1 MDITLTGEK
10 GERGQMLVLLT
21 LLLPVVLGFVALTMD
36 VGLALLER
44 RSLQSAVHAA
54 ALAGW

>member
-44 RSLQSAVHAA
+44 RSLQGAVHAA